1 VFLVENAIEGIEQAK
16 ELEKEE
22 EKEEAKEKLL
32 TILSVVFLIVPF
44 LREAAAIAAGATTIA
59 RIIAIISAG
68 ANLGF
73 SLETVIKNPEM
84 APFAVIDL
92 LSLGRLRSPKDY
104 ADAAKFR
111 SAMKDT
117 DVTALGTKFATQDGM
132 IQKII
137 RVCKK

>member
-1 VFLVENAIEGIEQAK
+1 M
-16 ELEKEE
+16 
-22 EKEEAKEKLL
+22 
-32 TILSVVFLIVPF
+32 
-44 LREAAAIAAGATTIA
+44 A
-59 RIIAIISAG
+59 RIIAMIGAG

-73 SLETVIKNPEM
+73 SLETVIENPEM
-84 APFAVIDL
+84 APFAVMDL
-92 LSLGRLRSPKDY
+92 LSLGRLRSPKDF

-117 DVTALGTKFATQDGM
+117 DVAALGTKFATQDGM